1 MIEVGK
7 GEMGRRGWSEGSF
20 QVHEWCRSGTEK
32 SIVVLGRN
40 SCFVQPTR
48 KVNSSGVN

>member
-1 MIEVGK
+1 MIEIKK

-40 SCFVQPTR
+40 SCSVQPTQ
-48 KVNSSGVN
+48 KVDSSSVD

>member
-1 MIEVGK
+1 MIEVEK

-32 SIVVLGRN
+32 SIVALGRN
-40 SCFVQPTR
+40 SCFVQPTQ
-48 KVNSSGVN
+48 KGDSSGVD